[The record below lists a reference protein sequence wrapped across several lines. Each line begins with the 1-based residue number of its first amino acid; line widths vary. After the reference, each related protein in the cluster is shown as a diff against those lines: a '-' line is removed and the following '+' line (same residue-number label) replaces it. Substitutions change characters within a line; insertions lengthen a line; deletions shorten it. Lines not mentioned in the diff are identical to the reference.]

1 MVAIYSPR
9 NEEPAIEPEA
19 GDEAAPLHAAGD
31 PGSPGRAPSRWDA
44 PDDPGTAP
52 APVVALDGA
61 FVWSEPAPEPGV
73 RKDRAASAD
82 ARRRH
87 PAGARSTRG
96 NLAIADVG
104 ADVGWAPAAVPAD
117 HSGGVVR
124 PGPWV
129 PDRVGQPG
137 AGRDEAVPAPDHS
150 VVHRLPD
157 RAGRWP
163 RLPDRATRVRRR
175 RLVVLVGLVVL
186 TVALV
191 AGVRALAS
199 LSAVPGSPAPTAVDG
214 GTAPVAGHTYV
225 VQPGD
230 TLWSIARRVAPDR
243 DPRPV
248 VDALRRAN
256 GSPDLQVDTVL
267 AIPGG

>member
-1 MVAIYSPR
+1 MVAIYTPR

-19 GDEAAPLHAAGD
+19 GDEAVPLHAAGD
-31 PGSPGRAPSRWDA
+31 HGGPDRAPSRWDA
-44 PDDPGTAP
+44 PDDPGPATAP
-52 APVVALDGA
+52 VEAHAG
-61 FVWSEPAPEPGV
+61 
-73 RKDRAASAD
+73 

-96 NLAIADVG
+96 NLAIADV
-104 ADVGWAPAAVPAD
+104 AAEAEWAPVVVPAD
-117 HSGGVVR
+117 RSGGVVR
-124 PGPWV
+124 PGPWT
-129 PDRVGQPG
+129 PDQDGGRGG
-137 AGRDEAVPAPDHS
+137 AADEAEPGLDRP
-150 VVHRLPD
+150 VVRPLPD
-157 RAGRWP
+157 RATRVR

-186 TVALV
+186 TIALV
-191 AGVRALAS
+191 AGVRALVS
-199 LSAVPGSPAPTAVDG
+199 FSAVPSSPAPTPVDG
-214 GTAPVAGHTYV
+214 GTAPVAGRTYV

-256 GSPDLQVDTVL
+256 GGPDLRVGSSL
-267 AIPGG
+267 PIPGG

>member
-1 MVAIYSPR
+1 MVAIYTPR

-19 GDEAAPLHAAGD
+19 GDEAAPVHAAGD
-31 PGSPGRAPSRWDA
+31 HGWPRRAPSRWEA
-44 PDDPGTAP
+44 PDDPGTGT
-52 APVVALDGA
+52 APVVALDDA
-61 FVWSEPAPEPGV
+61 FAWSDPAPERDV
-73 RKDRAASAD
+73 SQEWAANAG

-87 PAGARSTRG
+87 PAAARSTRG
-96 NLAIADVG
+96 NLAIADITAAVE
-104 ADVGWAPAAVPAD
+104 WAPVVVPAD
-117 HSGGVVR
+117 RSGGVAR
-124 PGPWV
+124 PGTWT
-129 PDRVGQPG
+129 PDHDGRRGGATDEAVPG
-137 AGRDEAVPAPDHS
+137 AGRP
-150 VVHRLPD
+150 VVRPLPD
-157 RAGRWP
+157 RATRVR

-186 TVALV
+186 TIALV

-199 LSAVPGSPAPTAVDG
+199 LSAVPSSPAPTPVDG
-214 GTAPVAGHTYV
+214 GTAPVPGRTYV

-256 GSPDLQVDTVL
+256 GGPDLQVGSSLT
-267 AIPGG
+267 IPGG